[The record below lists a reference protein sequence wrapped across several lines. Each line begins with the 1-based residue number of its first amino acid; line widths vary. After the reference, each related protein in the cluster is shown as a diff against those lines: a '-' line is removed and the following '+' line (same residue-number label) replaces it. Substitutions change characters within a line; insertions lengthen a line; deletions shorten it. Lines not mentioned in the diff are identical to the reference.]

1 MKPSEFI
8 RRIELHGRSRS
19 FLHFWAMLLAG
30 LLAVACSRQVPVIL
44 SGTPCAIPCWQNI
57 TPGITSDS
65 AALSILSDPTIV
77 EQDSLRESGLT
88 TGSGTLLF
96 PGHAFWLTGG
106 DGGTVLY
113 SQGRV
118 LQITVTPAES
128 LPLAEV
134 IEAFGEPERIYV
146 TERTSGVTCYLAWLF
161 YPLNGLLVSISGC
174 PTEGSELSAINGDI
188 TFPESINVHKLD
200 LYKPQQTLAEALVHS
215 LRFNEAHAE
224 YILKHSQEWTGANT
238 PYAVSPDYVG
248 AKH

>member
-1 MKPSEFI
+1 VILGINRKRLLTEF
-8 RRIELHGRSRS
+8 ELCLALS
-19 FLHFWAMLLAG
+19 AALLTA
-30 LLAVACSRQVPVIL
+30 ACSRPVPGIL

-96 PGHAFWLTGG
+96 PGHAFWLTNG
-106 DGGTVLY
+106 DGGMVLY
-113 SQGRV
+113 NQGKV
-118 LQITVTPAES
+118 FQITVTPADS
-128 LPLAEV
+128 LPLTEV
-134 IEAFGEPERIYV
+134 MNAFGEPERIYV

-161 YPLNGLLVSISGC
+161 YPVNGLMVSVSGC
-174 PTEGSELSAINGDI
+174 PAEGSELSAVNGAI
-188 TFPESINVHKLD
+188 TFPEFIDVHKLD
-200 LYKPQQTLAEALVHS
+200 LYAPQETLAEALVHS

-224 YILKHSQEWTGANT
+224 YILKHSQEWTGADT
-238 PYAVSPDYVG
+238 PYAVSPDYAR